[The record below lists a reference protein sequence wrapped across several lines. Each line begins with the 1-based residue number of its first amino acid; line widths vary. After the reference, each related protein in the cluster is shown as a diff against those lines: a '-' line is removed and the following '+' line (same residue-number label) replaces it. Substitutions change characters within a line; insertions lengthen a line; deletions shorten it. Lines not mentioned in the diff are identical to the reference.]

1 MGEEDGFFGVAVAD
15 ERRCKYFVGEGKLE
29 GRSRKSWGQ
38 FPVDRGRKTGV
49 SWIGGI
55 NVPTRHWKE
64 AKTNGDGLA
73 CRWRKRNGNELD
85 GELGGTGDGVGLEG
99 SGQKEGEKPMEIRPS
114 VSWGAHGFR
123 IVYFSL
129 METVSAELS
138 KQLRDLPH
146 RPGVYLFR
154 DRFHRVVYVGKAKDL
169 HRRVGQY
176 FHPSRKFGADLKTRA
191 LLQSI
196 AELETHVVKSEPESI
211 LLEGRLIKE
220 YRPRYNVSFRDDKR
234 FLLVRVDLAEPYPRF
249 QMTRM
254 KNEDQARY
262 FGPFAQSGALRQTL
276 SLIRKKFG
284 LRSCRPALPGEK
296 DYRHCMDDI
305 IRNCSAPCVG
315 KITQEAY
322 GERVRLACEFM
333 EGKTL
338 EMRESLEEA
347 MVKAAGRKD
356 FEKAASLRN
365 LVEDLKKT
373 TRPTRK
379 FFRSLP
385 STVVPEKD
393 LETLRDALGLAVVPA
408 RIECFDISNI
418 SDTHSVASMVVFR
431 DGRPAK
437 EAYRRFRIQGV
448 EGQDD
453 VGCMA
458 EVIRRRCQRLKLE
471 GQNPPDLMVVDGGKG
486 QLGAAVRELKLVGWE
501 GVPAIG
507 LAKQNEE
514 IFRPGRPDPLVLP
527 HESGA
532 IRLLQRVRDEA
543 HRVAN
548 GYHQL
553 LMKKRMEMS
562 ELDSIPGVSGVRKRA
577 LLKKFGTV
585 GRVAKASVEELAE
598 VEGVGEKVAAMIA
611 AYFVKG

>member
-1 MGEEDGFFGVAVAD
+1 M
-15 ERRCKYFVGEGKLE
+15 K
-29 GRSRKSWGQ
+29 
-38 FPVDRGRKTGV
+38 
-49 SWIGGI
+49 
-55 NVPTRHWKE
+55 N
-64 AKTNGDGLA
+64 
-73 CRWRKRNGNELD
+73 
-85 GELGGTGDGVGLEG
+85 
-99 SGQKEGEKPMEIRPS
+99 RPS

-176 FHPSRKFGADLKTRA
+176 FHPSRKFGVDLKTRA

-262 FGPFAQSGALRQTL
+262 FGPFAHSGALRQTL

-284 LRSCRPALPGEK
+284 LRSCRPASPGEK
-296 DYRHCMDDI
+296 DYRHCMDDV

-408 RIECFDISNI
+408 HIECFDISNI

-448 EGQDD
+448 QGQDD

-585 GRVAKASVEELAE
+585 GRVAKASVEELSE
-598 VEGVGEKVAAMIA
+598 VEGVGEKVAAVIA